1 MNPRPFNPANVK
13 KLEKYEYSFLAE
25 HEKSLQSFLTAS
37 DPYSAPISERLRA
50 QWIEES
56 KILYGEFTKSGPQKP
71 IHQVGRS
78 KLKDIVE
85 SLKKILLSDWNDVN
99 FVIGTNP
106 NDFIEVK
113 FDTANMDT
121 AKGLHAYMNTLMYNN
136 DDLMRFQLRKVTAYW
151 GYQEGGY
158 SFYMIA
164 PPWVNLYINDT
175 INQMTNARH
184 GNERIHKAQAGDS
197 VTEGGNPKRPT
208 LFSKEIAID

>member
-1 MNPRPFNPANVK
+1 
-13 KLEKYEYSFLAE
+13 
-25 HEKSLQSFLTAS
+25 
-37 DPYSAPISERLRA
+37 
-50 QWIEES
+50 
-56 KILYGEFTKSGPQKP
+56 
-71 IHQVGRS
+71 
-78 KLKDIVE
+78 
-85 SLKKILLSDWNDVN
+85 
-99 FVIGTNP
+99 
-106 NDFIEVK
+106 
-113 FDTANMDT
+113 MDT

-175 INQMTNARH
+175 INQMTHARH